1 MGCTR
6 PRLLPHVHALSLHVD
21 DNMCDVNTPYPDLY
35 ILKMNNDFRSPK
47 NLNRKQD
54 KQSDLGE
61 TVEKLYEKS
70 CQFSDQMNF
79 IIFSG
84 VCGRR
89 RSTLG
94 SMHSRIPSY
103 IIFTFLPSCATVAG
117 GWRSFEQSTNGR
129 ANFRI
134 IHGQTVCKYNEFLW
148 KYLRWGLV
156 GEN

>member
-1 MGCTR
+1 
-6 PRLLPHVHALSLHVD
+6 
-21 DNMCDVNTPYPDLY
+21 MCDVNTPYPDLY
-35 ILKMNNDFRSPK
+35 ILKMNNDFRSLK

-84 VCGRR
+84 VCGRL

-94 SMHSRIPSY
+94 CMHSRIPSC
-103 IIFTFLPSCATVAG
+103 IIFTCLPSCATVAG
-117 GWRSFEQSTNGR
+117 GWRSLEQSTNGR

-134 IHGQTVCKYNEFLW
+134 IHGQTVCDHNGFLW
-148 KYLRWGLV
+148 KCLRWSLV